1 MQLRN
6 LGKAQS
12 SVNFVRLISSALFF
26 PPRHNLLMLC
36 CKRQQIPTLCRHIPF
51 CEAKIRSIKLVCS
64 LNQLSWWQWQSS
76 MHFVFGGKNLLFS
89 FGVVVDGG
97 SFFVRIYFFFLRLQ
111 LVVFYWWARISSRS
125 FLYGQPAATSLAR
138 PFISAR
144 WWTSNCSRD
153 AER

>member
-36 CKRQQIPTLCRHIPF
+36 CKRQQIPTFCRHIPF
-51 CEAKIRSIKLVCS
+51 CETKIRSIKLVCS
-64 LNQLSWWQWQSS
+64 LNQLSWWQWQQQQHALCIWREKSS
-76 MHFVFGGKNLLFS
+76 LLLWGGCWWWQ
-89 FGVVVDGG
+89 
-97 SFFVRIYFFFLRLQ
+97 FFVRIYFLRLQ